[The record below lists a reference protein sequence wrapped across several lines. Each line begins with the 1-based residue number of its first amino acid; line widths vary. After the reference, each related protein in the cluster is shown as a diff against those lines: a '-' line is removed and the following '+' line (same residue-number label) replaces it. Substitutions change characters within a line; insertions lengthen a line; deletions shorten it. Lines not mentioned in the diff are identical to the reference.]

1 MIWGKELFFVSL
13 TLTYFPIIL
22 ANQEHLI
29 QVIGLLQ
36 HSVELLSNVSFSSS
50 VQEADWYFK
59 DKVKIAQFE
68 NHQPKFYKN
77 HFEGRLE
84 LHHNGTILCIKDLR
98 MEDSGK
104 YTVHFIVSDTNYVK
118 EFILMVYEPVP
129 VPSIKIILEEQTS
142 HWCNMSLNCFVPS
155 NSSTFNY
162 SWTYKHIKSVQELR
176 TIGDAIHIS
185 LNYSWGMEFQ
195 CIVGNPA
202 DQKNVSKQARCY
214 VTGLLKLTKDDDQT
228 QATTNNSQ
236 RHILSAE
243 VKEDG
248 EEHLEQDLVYCET
261 TISTVTPPSTE
272 IQNFSWH
279 KRDNHHVNPPP
290 QKFKTLYTSLQ
301 RK

>member
-1 MIWGKELFFVSL
+1 
-13 TLTYFPIIL
+13 
-22 ANQEHLI
+22 
-29 QVIGLLQ
+29 
-36 HSVELLSNVSFSSS
+36 
-50 VQEADWYFK
+50 
-59 DKVKIAQFE
+59 
-68 NHQPKFYKN
+68 
-77 HFEGRLE
+77 
-84 LHHNGTILCIKDLR
+84 

-214 VTGLLKLTKDDDQT
+214 VTGDTTKRMYFFLIPLLMIALSFLVLWKIRKKGLLKLTKDDDQT